1 MPLLQG
7 RILRDRLAESAARR
21 EAFPLEELLSVGLDI
36 SAGLQAAHEKGI
48 VHRDIKPANVF
59 LTDHGHAKILDFG
72 VAIVAQAPSTP
83 SVPADTMAEP
93 FAGDGSYL
101 TSPRSCL
108 GTYPY
113 MSPEQAGGKDLDAR
127 TDLFSFGVV
136 LCEMATGSIAFSGG
150 DFAGVFK
157 AIAEGKPVVLNLPNS
172 DSTPENRRLLKK
184 QIKALLEKAFGAGQ
198 PVGIPERSLF
208 PVVPQSW
215 TTRSITNRRLLWI
228 AHQLNAI
235 QAICCF
241 RAIFLAASR
250 IRNCVLRRCAD
261 GMEFLE

>member
-1 MPLLQG
+1 MSAFTGRRAISLLDHPNICLFLVMPLLQG

-113 MSPEQAGGKDLDAR
+113 MSPEQAGGKDLDTR
-127 TDLFSFGVV
+127 PDLFSFGVV

-172 DSTPENRRLLKK
+172 DSTPENRLLLKNRSRHSLRRHLGLAS
-184 QIKALLEKAFGAGQ
+184 QLESPNGLLS
-198 PVGIPERSLF
+198 RSC
-208 PVVPQSW
+208 
-215 TTRSITNRRLLWI
+215 RNHGR
-228 AHQLNAI
+228 
-235 QAICCF
+235 
-241 RAIFLAASR
+241 LAASR
-250 IRNCVLRRCAD
+250 IADFYGLRTSLTPSR
-261 GMEFLE
+261 